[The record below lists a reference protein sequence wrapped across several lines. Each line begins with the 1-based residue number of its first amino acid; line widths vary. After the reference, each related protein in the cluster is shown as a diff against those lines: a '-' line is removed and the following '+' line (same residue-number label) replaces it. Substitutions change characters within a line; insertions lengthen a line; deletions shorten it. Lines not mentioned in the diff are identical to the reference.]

1 MLPNHSRTSSSA
13 SSFGSS
19 YVSSTDS
26 NKASPST
33 VSPVHS
39 RQGSQNSTTSNLSMN
54 FRQNAEENE
63 KNVINASYHNN
74 STLPRYQSVL
84 NAEIKGY
91 FNDNKSSILDD
102 INTKEKSFVDGVS
115 NGKLKNG
122 NDESIYGTIRSMDE
136 KDKENEDL
144 IYRTLDGSVIRSVHP
159 PGKGKGTKYQVGISS
174 LSLCLRT
181 NS

>member
-39 RQGSQNSTTSNLSMN
+39 RQGSQNSTTSNLSIN
-54 FRQNAEENE
+54 FRQNADEID

-84 NAEIKGY
+84 NTEIKGY
-91 FNDNKSSILDD
+91 FNDNVQKSSILDD
-102 INTKEKSFVDGVS
+102 INTKEKTFVDGVF
-115 NGKLKNG
+115 NGKMKNG

-136 KDKENEDL
+136 KDKENEDI
-144 IYRTLDGSVIRSVHP
+144 IYRTMDGGVFRSVHP
-159 PGKGKGTKYQVGISS
+159 PGKGKGTKYEVGRS
-174 LSLCLRT
+174 
-181 NS
+181 

>member
-33 VSPVHS
+33 ISPVHS
-39 RQGSQNSTTSNLSMN
+39 RQGSQNSNTSNLSLN
-54 FRQNAEENE
+54 FRQNADEID

-74 STLPRYQSVL
+74 STLPRYQSVF
-84 NAEIKGY
+84 NTEIKGY
-91 FNDNKSSILDD
+91 FNDNDQKSSILDD
-102 INTKEKSFVDGVS
+102 INTKEKTYEDGVF

-122 NDESIYGTIRSMDE
+122 NGESPYGTIRSMDG
-136 KDKENEDL
+136 KDKENED
-144 IYRTLDGSVIRSVHP
+144 IICRTIDGGVIRSVHP
-159 PGKGKGTKYQVGISS
+159 PGKGKGTKYQVG
-174 LSLCLRT
+174 
-181 NS
+181 

>member
-39 RQGSQNSTTSNLSMN
+39 RQGSQNSTTSNLSVN
-54 FRQNAEENE
+54 YRQNVDEID
-63 KNVINASYHNN
+63 KNAINASYHNN
-74 STLPRYQSVL
+74 PTIPRYQSVF

-91 FNDNKSSILDD
+91 FNNNDLKSNILDD
-102 INTKEKSFVDGVS
+102 INAKEKSFVDGNF
-115 NGKLKNG
+115 NGKVKNG
-122 NDESIYGTIRSMDE
+122 NDESIYGTIRNIDE
-136 KDKENEDL
+136 RDKENDDV
-144 IYRTLDGSVIRSVHP
+144 IYRTMDGGVIRSVHP
-159 PGKGKGTKYQVGISS
+159 PGKGKGTKYQVGRSNRFI
-174 LSLCLRT
+174 CVG
-181 NS
+181 